1 MTIPQIVIPG
11 DEPWK
16 AEMLRNREREL
27 GYLNTRY
34 ASSRAEVVVLY
45 GRRRVGKT
53 TLAYHWA
60 QDKPHLFFFAT
71 QDDNATLLRRFSQ
84 LTRQVSGESPDPAF
98 TFPDWETA
106 LRALASLAR
115 ERRFVVVIDEF
126 PRLVAAHPPIAS
138 YLQLAWDMDLQYTQ
152 VFLIL
157 TGSLLSVMRQQV
169 LDPDAPLYLRH
180 TWPFELKPLTVADLS
195 AFFPAYSPDA
205 LVETYAVLG
214 GMPYYLISV
223 NSAVDLL
230 TNVRQAILE
239 PTGSLFNEIPLQ
251 LHLEMRGIDLP
262 LYMRVLQAIAQGAH
276 SRSEIT
282 QAAALEGKNL
292 SHYLLTL
299 QEMGLVTVQQ
309 PLERSRAR
317 RRWARY
323 HLQDPFLR
331 FWQRF
336 VGPRQAELEIGH
348 GQEALWHEI
357 RHQLPHVVAPMWE
370 RIARWHLLQSGGQG
384 GLPPVAEVGSWW
396 SGQAQIDAVGVDR
409 HSRSVVFGE
418 ARWRQEPVTGRN
430 LERLVE
436 RGQKWLRGSD
446 AHWDVHYVVY
456 ARNLAAGLQ
465 ILAEG
470 ERKVH
475 LFTPADI
482 LASRTE

>member
-1 MTIPQIVIPG
+1 MMLLQIVILNDG
-11 DEPWK
+11 IWEV
-16 AEMLRNREREL
+16 EMLRNREREL
-27 GYLNTRY
+27 GYLDTRY
-34 ASSRAEVVVLY
+34 ASRRAELVVLY

-53 TLAYHWA
+53 TLAYYWA
-60 QDKPHLFFFAT
+60 QEKPHIFFFAT
-71 QDDNATLLRRFSQ
+71 RDDSATLLRRFSQ
-84 LTRQVSGESPDPAF
+84 LIGQASGRSPDPAF

-106 LRALASLAR
+106 LRTLGTLAR
-115 ERRFVVVIDEF
+115 EHRFVVVIDEF

-138 YLQLAWDMDLQYTQ
+138 YLQMVWDMELQHSQ
-152 VFLIL
+152 IFLIL

-180 TWPFELKPLTVADLS
+180 TWPFELKPLSVADLP

-223 NSAVDLL
+223 DPDLNLL

-251 LHLEMRGIDLP
+251 LHLEMRGMDVP
-262 LYMRVLQAIAQGAH
+262 LYMRILQAIALGAH
-276 SRSEIT
+276 TRAEIT
-282 QAAALEGKNL
+282 QAAALHDKNV

-299 QEMGLVTVQQ
+299 QEMGLITSQQ
-309 PLERSRAR
+309 PLERSKAR

-323 HLQDPFLR
+323 HLEDPFLR

-357 RHQLPHVVAPMWE
+357 RHQLPHVVAPVWE
-370 RIARWHLLQSGGQG
+370 RIARWHLLHASGQD

-396 SGQAQIDAVGVDR
+396 SGQAQIDVVGLDR
-409 HSRSVVFGE
+409 HSRSVVLGE
-418 ARWRQEPVTGRN
+418 ARWRQEPVTPRD
-430 LERLVE
+430 LERLVA
-436 RGQKWLRGSD
+436 RGQHWLRGSD
-446 AHWDVHYVVY
+446 AHWDLHYAIY
-456 ARNLAAGLQ
+456 ARNLAAGLRA
-465 ILAEG
+465 LGDG
-470 ERKVH
+470 ERTVH
-475 LFTPADI
+475 LFTPPEVVGAG
-482 LASRTE
+482 TG

>member
-1 MTIPQIVIPG
+1 
-11 DEPWK
+11 
-16 AEMLRNREREL
+16 MLRNREREL
-27 GYLNTRY
+27 GYLDTRY
-34 ASSRAEVVVLY
+34 ASGRAELVVLY

-53 TLAYHWA
+53 TLAYHWV

-71 QDDNATLLRRFSQ
+71 QDDDATLLRRFSQ
-84 LTRQVSGESPDPAF
+84 LMRQAAGEPPDPAF

-106 LRALASLAR
+106 LRTLAFIAR
-115 ERRFVVVIDEF
+115 QHRFVVVIDEF

-138 YLQLAWDMDLQYTQ
+138 YLQMVWDMELQHTQ

-180 TWPFELKPLTVADLS
+180 TWPFELKPLTVADLA
-195 AFFPAYSPDA
+195 AFFPSYTPDA
-205 LVETYAVLG
+205 LVESYAVLG

-223 NSAVDLL
+223 DPAVDLL
-230 TNVRQAILE
+230 TNIRQVILE

-251 LHLEMRGIDLP
+251 LHLEMRGMDVP
-262 LYMRVLQAIAQGAH
+262 LYMRILQAIAQGAH
-276 SRSEIT
+276 TRSEIT
-282 QAAALEGKNL
+282 QAAAMEGKNV

-299 QEMGLVTVQQ
+299 QEMGLVSVQQ

-336 VGPRQAELEIGH
+336 VGPRQAELEIGR

-370 RIARWHLLQSGGQG
+370 RIARWHLLLSGGQG

-396 SGQAQIDAVGVDR
+396 SGRAQIDIVGVDR
-409 HSRSVVFGE
+409 HSRSVIFGE
-418 ARWRQEPVTGRN
+418 ARWRQEPVTGRD
-430 LERLVE
+430 LDRLVE
-436 RGQKWLRGSD
+436 RGQQWLRGSD
-446 AHWDVHYVVY
+446 AHWDVHYAVY
-456 ARNLAAGLQ
+456 ARNLAPGLRA
-465 ILAEG
+465 LAEG

-475 LFTPADI
+475 LFAPSDVVE
-482 LASRTE
+482 TEPPPQY

>member
-1 MTIPQIVIPG
+1 
-11 DEPWK
+11 
-16 AEMLRNREREL
+16 MLRNRQREL
-27 GYLNTRY
+27 GYLDTRY
-34 ASSRAEVVVLY
+34 ASSRAELVVLY
-45 GRRRVGKT
+45 GRRRIGKT
-53 TLAYHWA
+53 TLVYHWV

-84 LTRQVSGESPDPAF
+84 LIGQVTGRPEDGSDSAF

-106 LRALASLAR
+106 LRALVPLAR

-138 YLQLAWDMDLQYTQ
+138 YLQMVWDMALQHTQ
-152 VFLIL
+152 VFFVL

-180 TWPFELKPLTVADLS
+180 TWPFELKPLAVADLA
-195 AFFPAYSPDA
+195 AFFPDYTPDA

-214 GMPYYLISV
+214 GMPYYVISV
-223 NSAVDLL
+223 DPGVDLL
-230 TNVRQAILE
+230 TNIRRAILE

-251 LHLEMRGIDLP
+251 LHLEMRGMDVP
-262 LYMRVLQAIAQGAH
+262 LYMRILRAMAQGAH
-276 SRSEIT
+276 TRAEII
-282 QAAALEGKNL
+282 QAAALQGKNL

-309 PLERSRAR
+309 PLERVRAG

-336 VGPRQAELEIGH
+336 VAPRQAELEIGH

-357 RHQLPHVVAPMWE
+357 RHQLPRVVAPVWE
-370 RIARWHLLQSGGQG
+370 RIARWHLLRYARQG
-384 GLPPVAEVGSWW
+384 GLPPVTEVGSWW
-396 SGQAQIDAVGVDR
+396 SGQAQIDVVGVDR
-409 HSRSVVFGE
+409 RGRSVVFGE
-418 ARWRQEPVTGRN
+418 ARWRQEPFTRRD

-436 RGQKWLRGSD
+436 RGQRWLQGSD
-446 AHWDVHYVVY
+446 AHWDVHYAVY
-456 ARNLAAGLQ
+456 ARNLAPGLRV
-465 ILAEG
+465 LGEG
-470 ERKVH
+470 ERNVH
-475 LFTPADI
+475 PFAPA
-482 LASRTE
+482 EVVGKEPE